1 MDFPG
6 NPRHQ
11 TSDALIRYNH
21 AVNKQIFLDKDH
33 MVTDQNTDS
42 LNTRNVNQCNIHRAS
57 LTGAKLKTD

>member
-1 MDFPG
+1 MNFRG
-6 NPRHQ
+6 HPRRH

-21 AVNKQIFLDKDH
+21 VVNKQIFLDKGQ
-33 MVTDQNTDS
+33 MVTDKNTDS